1 MPNIYSLIIT
11 SSKSYLK
18 VKETKNH
25 KRQNIY
31 GMSYRKQNDLLW
43 SLENKLFKCLKFLI
57 LSQILHVA
65 CVDVMT
71 VDSDY
76 PHVI

>member
-11 SSKSYLK
+11 SSKNYFK

-31 GMSYRKQNDLLW
+31 GMSY
-43 SLENKLFKCLKFLI
+43 I
-57 LSQILHVA
+57 
-65 CVDVMT
+65 
-71 VDSDY
+71 
-76 PHVI
+76 

>member
-18 VKETKNH
+18 VKEAKNH

-31 GMSYRKQNDLLW
+31 GMSYREQNDLFW
-43 SLENKLFKCLKFLI
+43 SLENNFFKCLKFLI
-57 LSQILHVA
+57 LSRILHVA
-65 CVDVMT
+65 WVDVMT

>member
-18 VKETKNH
+18 VKEAKNH

-31 GMSYRKQNDLLW
+31 GMSYRKQNDLFW
-43 SLENKLFKCLKFLI
+43 SLENKFLNA
-57 LSQILHVA
+57 LNFSYCPEFFMLPELMLRQ
-65 CVDVMT
+65 
-71 VDSDY
+71 
-76 PHVI
+76 